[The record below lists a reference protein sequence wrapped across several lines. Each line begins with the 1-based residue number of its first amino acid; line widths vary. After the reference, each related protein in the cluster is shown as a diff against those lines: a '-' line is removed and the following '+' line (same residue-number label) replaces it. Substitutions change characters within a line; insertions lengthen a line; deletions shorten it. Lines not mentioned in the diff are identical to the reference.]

1 MLPEPFHVC
10 RIIYALTRTD
20 FSGMNSA
27 QIKMV
32 RVERLELSR
41 TKAPEPKSGVSAQ
54 FHHTRIVILFGHHS
68 LEGLTLAMY
77 TFIVRCTFITAE
89 FTRKAQQSQ
98 GFTDNPAFLRDA
110 IPPNICLLGSWP
122 LTEGSRDF

>member
-68 LEGLTLAMY
+68 LEGLTLARYY
-77 TFIVRCTFITAE
+77 TLLVRRIIVLRLKTRSKAPNSVNGHTANQ
-89 FTRKAQQSQ
+89 AYNSY
-98 GFTDNPAFLRDA
+98 AM
-110 IPPNICLLGSWP
+110 PNGQFALTGTLLA
-122 LTEGSRDF
+122 R